1 MSGHSKWETIKRQ
14 KGANDAKKGAIFTKL
29 GKQLA
34 VAARGG
40 TDPVTNPG
48 LAMVI
53 EQAKA
58 ANMPLVNIE
67 RAIQRVADK
76 NAAQLEEVVYEG
88 YGPGGIAVLIEC
100 ATDNKNRTVAAVRAT
115 LSKHGGRMAEG
126 GAVSYLFERKGVM
139 RIDKT
144 GNDDADQLAI
154 IDAGADDV
162 NDEGDAWSVYTEAR
176 TLANTNKALHAGGL
190 TVRSLEL
197 SYVPKSTME
206 VSGETAEKVVRF
218 MDALDEVE
226 DVTNTYTNFDIIE
239 NNTQ

>member
-1 MSGHSKWETIKRQ
+1 MSGHSKWATIKRQ
-14 KGANDAKKGAIFTKL
+14 KGANDAKKGLVFTKL

-100 ATDNKNRTVAAVRAT
+100 ASDNKNRTVAAVRAT

-126 GAVSYLFERKGVM
+126 GAVSYLFERRGIIRVK
-139 RIDKT
+139 KT
-144 GNDDADQLAI
+144 GDDDGDQLTV
-154 IDAGADDV
+154 IDAGAEDV
-162 NDEGDAWSVYTEAR
+162 YDENESWAIYTDPKSLSVVS
-176 TLANTNKALHAGGL
+176 KALQTTEL
-190 TVRSLEL
+190 TLESMEL
-197 SYVPKSTME
+197 AYIPKTTIE
-206 VSGETAEKVVRF
+206 LSGETAEKAVRF
-218 MDALDEVE
+218 MDLIDELD
-226 DVTNTYTNFDIIE
+226 DVTNTYTNFDIKD
-239 NNTQ
+239 

>member
-1 MSGHSKWETIKRQ
+1 MSGHSKWATIKRQ
-14 KGANDAKKGAIFTKL
+14 KGANDAKKGLVFTKL

-76 NAAQLEEVVYEG
+76 NAAQLEEVIYEG

-126 GAVSYLFERKGVM
+126 GAVSYLFERKGIIRVK
-139 RIDKT
+139 KT
-144 GNDDADQLAI
+144 GDDDNYQLLA
-154 IDAGADDV
+154 IDAGAEDV
-162 NDEGDAWSVYTEAR
+162 HDEDESWAVYTEPKSLSAVSKS
-176 TLANTNKALHAGGL
+176 LQASGL
-190 TVRSLEL
+190 TLESMEL
-197 SYVPKSTME
+197 AYIPKTTLQI
-206 VSGETAEKVVRF
+206 SGEAADKAIRF
-218 MDALDEVE
+218 MDVIDELD
-226 DVTNTYTNFDIIE
+226 DVTNTYTNFDI
-239 NNTQ
+239 QD